1 MSSFP
6 EELRYSKE
14 HEWLKIEGN
23 TALIGVTD
31 YAAEQLGDIVHADL
45 PEIGMEFEKEDSVAT
60 LESVKSVS
68 DVFMPVSGKVLEVNE
83 SLIQEPNAVND
94 DPFGDGW
101 ILKIELSAPAEIDEL
116 LSAEA
121 YKVFL
126 DEEA

>member
-23 TALIGVTD
+23 TAVVGVTN

-45 PEIGMEFEKEDSVAT
+45 PEIGSEFEKEDSVAT

-83 SLIQEPNAVND
+83 SLTQEPNAVND

-101 ILKIELSAPAEIDEL
+101 ILKVELSTPGEVDAL
-116 LSAEA
+116 LSADA
-121 YKVFL
+121 YKTFL